1 MTPEKREARIRE
13 VLKLLEAEENPIKV
27 ENLARELQQLLS
39 TDDKPSDI

>member
-1 MTPEKREARIRE
+1 MIPEECEARIRE
-13 VLKLLEAEENPIKV
+13 RIKLLEAEENPIKV

>member
-1 MTPEKREARIRE
+1 MIPEECEARIRE
-13 VLKLLEAEENPIKV
+13 LIKLLEAEENPIKV